1 MGMKYGYA
9 RVSTSGQELDSQLRA
24 LKQAGCEKIVSE
36 VASGALRSRPQLD
49 TLLSQL
55 VAGDTLVVYRLDRLG
70 RSLQHLI
77 GLLSDLTSTG
87 VHFISLSEAID
98 TTTAQGRL
106 MMAMTAALAEFERD
120 SVIRCLWQIKESF
133 IKIHQYTL
141 AQGLGMDYS
150 AIIPDLIKSFEDD
163 SPLLTMTDN
172 DNSYCITAIPS
183 QQTLIV
189 Y

>member
-49 TLLSQL
+49 ELLSQL

-120 SVIRCLWQIKESF
+120 LIRERTIAGLEAAHAAGRKGGRPTKLTPATKTVIQTEHANGTTVTQLAKDYGVSRSTINRAPKEP
-133 IKIHQYTL
+133 TN
-141 AQGLGMDYS
+141 A
-150 AIIPDLIKSFEDD
+150 
-163 SPLLTMTDN
+163 
-172 DNSYCITAIPS
+172 
-183 QQTLIV
+183 
-189 Y
+189 